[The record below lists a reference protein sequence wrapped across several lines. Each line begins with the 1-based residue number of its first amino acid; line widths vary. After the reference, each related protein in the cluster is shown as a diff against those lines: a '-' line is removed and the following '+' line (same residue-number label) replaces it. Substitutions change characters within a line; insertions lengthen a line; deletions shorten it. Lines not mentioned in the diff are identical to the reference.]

1 MASDTIVCTYAYIAK
16 MRQHSALLVHWKST
30 ACVAILMMD
39 TPALLRSYL
48 EIFAEQNQMEVSV
61 VD

>member
-1 MASDTIVCTYAYIAK
+1 
-16 MRQHSALLVHWKST
+16 
-30 ACVAILMMD
+30 MMD

-61 VD
+61 VDWTLQEEGDEKV